1 MKITT
6 ILARMLVVSALLVL
20 GTNAANA
27 AVMQHTYN
35 FTASGFEF
43 GAPVDPVVGSITA
56 TFDQAAVGS
65 GSIDAITLNIGTHNF
80 TVGEVGFEAFSGG
93 GIIFGGT
100 ACAIT
105 CMASGTNDFWLYW
118 SDFSNMSGGQLA
130 YANSPQDADG
140 AFFFSTG
147 LQVTEGT
154 VPEPA
159 TIALLGFG
167 LLGFAAARRRRQ

>member
-6 ILARMLVVSALLVL
+6 ILARMLAVSALLVL
-20 GTNAANA
+20 SSNAANA

-35 FTASGFEF
+35 FTASGFQS

-56 TFDQAAVGS
+56 TFDQTAVGS

-80 TVGEVGFEAFSGG
+80 TVGEVGFQDFGN

-100 ACAIT
+100 SCAIN
-105 CMASGTNDFWLYW
+105 CMNSSTNDFWLYW

-130 YANSPQDADG
+130 YANSPQDPDG
-140 AFFFSTG
+140 AFFYSTS
-147 LQVTEGT
+147 LQVTEGS

-167 LLGFAAARRRRQ
+167 LLGFAAARRSKQ